1 MKVKQGLIMN
11 KPLWDQDMWEDFWV
25 PLQKLEAVLTIFH
38 VSVRKMLMPSGH
50 WEADSLTRVQV
61 LPTLLPGKMDCP

>member
-1 MKVKQGLIMN
+1 
-11 KPLWDQDMWEDFWV
+11 MWEDFWV
-25 PLQKLEAVLTIFH
+25 PLQKLEAVLTVVH

-50 WEADSLTRVQV
+50 WEADSLIWVQV